1 MTEDDLFSYQVKQ
14 ETQKKLYLFDG
25 MGFLFRSYYA
35 IQAPLRDKDN
45 NPTNAIYGFIRTLLK
60 VLREHNP
67 EYIVVAF
74 DAPGKTFREE
84 MFPEYKAN
92 RPEPP
97 KDFVRQIPRA
107 LELVKCLN
115 IPVIFKE
122 GYEADDVIAT
132 ITKKATSEGFEVI
145 IVSADK
151 DLLQLLDDNVKMY
164 DAFREDK
171 GKWYTVESVLERFG
185 TDPPHVPDALALIG
199 DTADNVP
206 GVKGIGD
213 KTARKLMGE
222 YRSLENLYNNIDKL
236 PPKLRD
242 SLSESK
248 TQVFNCRELLTVRTD
263 VPIEFDIEQFKR
275 KPYDDQVLLNQL
287 QELSF
292 LSLIRELNL
301 KPKETKETLDTS
313 EFSFS
318 SIKSKDELDA
328 LIGQI
333 EDSES
338 FSFDLHISNSDIL
351 SSTIM
356 GIGISLGKGR
366 NYYIPLNNFGSK
378 SRASSEESYKFEKL
392 KKLFES
398 TRINKF
404 GFNLKEA
411 IKVLKE
417 YGINL
422 SGIGMDVMVASYIT
436 DPNFTKNKLEDIA
449 GRFINDLRLIEFEKD
464 SAVPFE
470 KIYSTRAEVIHL
482 LKSDLEKRL
491 KEISVDTLY
500 YEIEQPLIPVLA
512 DMELTGI
519 KINPRVFAELKTE
532 LESRLGYLESEIYR
546 VAGEEFNINS
556 PKQLQVILF
565 EKLGL
570 KPIRK
575 TKTGAS
581 TDMEVLEE
589 LALEHPLPGLII
601 EYRTLQKLLNTYI
614 DALPKLVN
622 PKTGRVHTTFNQTVV
637 ATGRL
642 SSADPNLQ
650 NIPIRTD
657 YGKRIRE
664 GFVATDEN
672 WTFISADYS
681 QIELRVLAHFS
692 EDPAL
697 CEAFNKDLDIHCETA
712 SRIFDIPVDKVT
724 DDIRRQAKAIN
735 FGVIYGMT
743 PYGLSK
749 TAGISTS
756 EANKFIEQYFQRF
769 PKVKEWIDKVILQAR
784 ERGYTTTLFNRR
796 RYIPQLNS
804 SNQNERKSAE
814 RMAINTPVQG
824 SAADII
830 KKAMIDVH
838 KYLQEVG
845 ARLLLQVHDELLIEA
860 PSTKATKIANKIKE
874 IMEKVVELKV
884 PLKVEIGMGSNW
896 AEAH

>member
-151 DLLQLLDDNVKMY
+151 DLLQLLDNNVKMY

-213 KTARKLMGE
+213 KTARKLMSE

-242 SLSESK
+242 SLSEAK

-482 LKSDLEKRL
+482 LKRDLEKRL